1 MNSQTKWFLAVAL
14 TALLAAASP
23 ARSAQV
29 KALGVILDA
38 QGGQI
43 GQSAASAG
51 TTIFPGDILSTD
63 ADGDIKV
70 RIGQT
75 SYELVGDTSAAFYA
89 GKEQPIAELRRGTIK
104 VANNSTESFVIYAS
118 DVRIVSDQPRPIQ
131 GEVSIKSPCELEV
144 RSNLGIMDV
153 VAGSEKRSVDHDH
166 AYRVVPE
173 HSVVSTR
180 DRAISPEDDDY
191 HRNHTHA
198 ACGALVA
205 QNNKGVVMAVGDSH
219 FGLLVGGIAAAVTI
233 PIVIKALES
242 PDRP

>member
-1 MNSQTKWFLAVAL
+1 
-14 TALLAAASP
+14 
-23 ARSAQV
+23 
-29 KALGVILDA
+29 
-38 QGGQI
+38 
-43 GQSAASAG
+43 
-51 TTIFPGDILSTD
+51 
-63 ADGDIKV
+63 V

-104 VANNSTESFVIYAS
+104 VVDNSTESFVIYAS

-153 VAGSEKRSVDHDH
+153 VAGSEKRTVDHDH

-173 HSVVSTR
+173 HSVASTR

-198 ACGALVA
+198 ACAALVA

-219 FGLLVGGIAAAVTI
+219 FGLLAGGVAAAVTI